1 MVYPGTVR
9 RFDRFVA
16 LFVGALLLAAPAVG
30 ASCGDTGPM
39 APRCPMPETA
49 GMPGPAGAAHAGHAV
64 EAAAPAGATPCHGAA
79 PVPQDCCDVRSAPE
93 PIEALSFEGPRP
105 IRALESVGSQ
115 VQAPLPPAAAPQRT
129 ASAIAD
135 RLHDPG
141 RCTLYSSFLL

>member
-9 RFDRFVA
+9 RLDRLAA

-49 GMPGPAGAAHAGHAV
+49 GMSAMGGAAHAGHAV
-64 EAAAPAGATPCHGAA
+64 EAAAPASETPCHDALPA
-79 PVPQDCCDVRSAPE
+79 TQDCCEVRSAPE
-93 PIEALSFEGPRP
+93 PIEALSFEGPQP
-105 IRALESVGSQ
+105 LLALEAVDLR
-115 VQAPLPPAAAPQRT
+115 VAAPLPPTAPQRT
-129 ASAIAD
+129 APAIAD

-141 RCTLYSSFLL
+141 RYTLYSSFLL